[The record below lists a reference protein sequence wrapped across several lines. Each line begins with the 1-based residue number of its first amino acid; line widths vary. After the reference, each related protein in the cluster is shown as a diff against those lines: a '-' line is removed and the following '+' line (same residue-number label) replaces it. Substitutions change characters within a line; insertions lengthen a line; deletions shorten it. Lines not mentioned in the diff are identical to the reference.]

1 MAGPTKPGDP
11 NYKLYAQYGGQQKYL
26 AAKKALDTAKKQAA
40 KDSKPLLA
48 ANKVILDELN
58 DPANGYYAKLKLAQL
73 ENNAVDIAFWKAKIT
88 AAKNKYSLNSTK
100 IYVIEVKLKDAQDK
114 FNKAK
119 IKSTTSSGSGA
130 DTVTSNTPG
139 TGPWNFNA
147 PLVKRSDFIYTL
159 NSSTTT
165 YTTTSEAEVLSK
177 KDIITTTR
185 RHNSLD
191 KVIQLPS
198 MIPAGTSSVDDAYNF
213 WTNQDYGKG
222 AIQMDRKTNTI
233 ELAANAKKEAA
244 LNKIKFDDKMYGFR
258 FNYNPTTVNMSWGAI
273 AGANPVYESA
283 GKDPAAPMAQNLI
296 SSYLTFDIILNRI
309 QDLALLDSTGKY
321 IYGEN
326 PYPWEISA
334 TDRKTIVN
342 KGTMYDLE
350 YLFRTMHGYAFYTNF
365 SSTLMGQTNDPGWL
379 PVRPVELHLGN
390 KLRYRV
396 RISGL
401 EVVHK
406 IFSAKMVPLL
416 SVVSI
421 TCMRY
426 WDGPNAKDW
435 KKTQ

>member
-119 IKSTTSSGSGA
+119 IKSTTGSGSGSGSGA

-147 PLVKRSDFIYTL
+147 PLVKRADFV
-159 NSSTTT
+159 
-165 YTTTSEAEVLSK
+165 YTTTSSVNEGTESRRDVT
-177 KDIITTTR
+177 ITRT
-185 RHNSLD
+185 N
-191 KVIQLPS
+191 KIVVPLPKL
-198 MIPAGTSSVDDAYNF
+198 IPAGTSSVDDAYNF
-213 WTNQDYGKG
+213 WTKQEYGKG

-273 AGANPVYESA
+273 TGANPVYESA

-321 IYGEN
+321 LYGEN

-426 WDGPNAKDW
+426 WDGPNAKDY
-435 KKTQ
+435 KKTT

>member
-1 MAGPTKPGDP
+1 MAGRITPGDP

-40 KDSKPLLA
+40 KDSKPLIE
-48 ANKVILDELN
+48 ANKVILDQLN
-58 DPANGYYAKLKLAQL
+58 DITNGYYVKLKLAQI
-73 ENNAVDIAFWKAKIT
+73 ENNTVDIAFWKAKIT

-119 IKSTTSSGSGA
+119 IKSTTGSGSGSGA

-139 TGPWNFNA
+139 TGPWHFNA
-147 PLVKRSDFIYTL
+147 PLVKRADFV
-159 NSSTTT
+159 
-165 YTTTSEAEVLSK
+165 YTTTSSVNEGTESRRDVT
-177 KDIITTTR
+177 ITRT
-185 RHNSLD
+185 NQ
-191 KVIQLPS
+191 VVVPLPKL
-198 MIPAGTSSVDDAYNF
+198 IPAGTSSVDDAYNF
-213 WTNQDYGKG
+213 WTNQEYGKG

-273 AGANPVYESA
+273 TGANPVYESA

-321 IYGEN
+321 LYGEN

-365 SSTLMGQTNDPGWL
+365 SSTLMGKTNDPGWL

-426 WDGPNAKDW
+426 WDGPNAKDY
-435 KKTQ
+435 KKAT

>member
-26 AAKKALDTAKKQAA
+26 AAKKALDNAKKQAA
-40 KDSKPLLA
+40 KDSKPLIE
-48 ANKVILDELN
+48 ANKILQKSLDSVDRNNL
-58 DPANGYYAKLKLAQL
+58 GLYAALKVAQF
-73 ENNAVDIAFWKAKIT
+73 NNNTGEIARIKAEITKVKAKMG
-88 AAKNKYSLNSTK
+88 LNFTK
-100 IYVIEVKLKDAQDK
+100 IYAIEVKLKDAQDK

-119 IKSTTSSGSGA
+119 IKSTTGSGSGA
-130 DTVTSNTPG
+130 DTATSNTPG
-139 TGPWNFNA
+139 TGPWHFNA
-147 PLVKRSDFIYTL
+147 PLVKRADFV
-159 NSSTTT
+159 
-165 YTTTSEAEVLSK
+165 YTTTSSVNEGTESRRDVT
-177 KDIITTTR
+177 ITRT
-185 RHNSLD
+185 NQ
-191 KVIQLPS
+191 VVVPLPKL
-198 MIPAGTSSVDDAYNF
+198 IPAGTSSVDDAYNF
-213 WTNQDYGKG
+213 WTNQEYGKG

-273 AGANPVYESA
+273 TGANPVYESA

-309 QDLALLDSTGKY
+309 QDLALLNSSGKY
-321 IYGEN
+321 LYGEN

-334 TDRKTIVN
+334 TDRKMIVN

-350 YLFRTMHGYAFYTNF
+350 YLFRTMHGYAFYSNF
-365 SSTLMGQTNDPGWL
+365 SSTLMGKTNDPGWL

-421 TCMRY
+421 SCMRY
-426 WDGPNAKDW
+426 WDGPNAKDY
-435 KKTQ
+435 KKAT

>member
-1 MAGPTKPGDP
+1 MASYSNPGTNFDLKKL
-11 NYKLYAQYGGQQKYL
+11 KLYEQYGGQQKYL
-26 AAKKALDTAKKQAA
+26 AAKKALDNAKKQAA
-40 KDSKPLLA
+40 KDSKPLLNS
-48 ANKVILDELN
+48 NKVILDELN
-58 DPANGYYAKLKLAQL
+58 DPVNGYYARLKLAQL
-73 ENNAVDIAFWKAKIT
+73 ENNAVDIAFWKTKITKARAKI
-88 AAKNKYSLNSTK
+88 KENNLK

-119 IKSTTSSGSGA
+119 IKSTTGSGSGSGA

-139 TGPWNFNA
+139 TGPWHFNA
-147 PLVKRSDFIYTL
+147 PLVKRADFV
-159 NSSTTT
+159 
-165 YTTTSEAEVLSK
+165 YTTTSSVNEGTESRRDVT
-177 KDIITTTR
+177 ITRT
-185 RHNSLD
+185 NQI
-191 KVIQLPS
+191 VVPLPKL
-198 MIPAGTSSVDDAYNF
+198 IPAGTSSVDDAYNF
-213 WTNQDYGKG
+213 WTNQEYGKG

-309 QDLALLDSTGKY
+309 QDLALLNSSGKY
-321 IYGEN
+321 LYGEN

-334 TDRKTIVN
+334 EDRKMIVN

-350 YLFRTMHGYAFYTNF
+350 YLFRTMHGYAFYSNF
-365 SSTLMGQTNDPGWL
+365 SSTLMGKTNDPGWL

-426 WDGPNAKDW
+426 WDGPNAKDY
-435 KKTQ
+435 KKAT

>member
-119 IKSTTSSGSGA
+119 IKSTTGSGSGSGSGA

-147 PLVKRSDFIYTL
+147 PLVKRADFV
-159 NSSTTT
+159 
-165 YTTTSEAEVLSK
+165 YTTTSSVNEGTESRRDVT
-177 KDIITTTR
+177 ITRT
-185 RHNSLD
+185 NNI
-191 KVIQLPS
+191 VVPLPKL
-198 MIPAGTSSVDDAYNF
+198 IPAGTSSVDDAYNF
-213 WTNQDYGKG
+213 WTKQEYGKG

-273 AGANPVYESA
+273 TGANPVYESA

-321 IYGEN
+321 LYGEN

-426 WDGPNAKDW
+426 WDGPNAKDY
-435 KKTQ
+435 KKTT